1 MTGQDLFNFM
11 YHQLGYTEETFAE
24 FLMVHCNE
32 TGVSSSSIDNAFTVI
47 QQLNDRLPYRHN
59 GYQYDQY
66 NINEIVGAWSQ
77 IASILGMQANPTNGI
92 IIFVS
97 PIGNAAISFHACV
110 DSQYGNVKPVEN
122 RPKIIKNTATLNK
135 IYKGNVVLNKI
146 YKGNTRIF

>member
-1 MTGQDLFNFM
+1 MTSQDLFNLM
-11 YHQLGYTEETFAE
+11 YHQLGYTEEAFAE

-32 TGVSSSSIDNAFTVI
+32 TGVSSEAIDRAYNII
-47 QQLNDRLPYRHN
+47 QYINTDLPYRHN

-66 NINEIVGAWSQ
+66 NIDEIVNAWSQ
-77 IASILGMQANPTNGI
+77 IASILGMQANPTNGV

-97 PIGNAAISFHACV
+97 SIGNAEISFHACV

-122 RPKIIKNTATLNK
+122 RPKVIKNTATLNK